1 MRLWGRGQLRYLCP
15 GHTKPKLPVKTFS
28 NSVISL
34 LILAAVLTACEPTA
48 NVGKNGKSLDVD
60 ALANDIEARIKPD
73 VMGYQIVVFADGSL
87 RASRAGGNARRA
99 ADAPERKMDVG
110 DKINVASVSKTVTAA
125 ALLHA
130 LNAKNINIDSTM
142 WAYLPKHWPLHK
154 SIKTITF
161 RQLLAMR
168 SGFPKNVASDYA
180 SLKAAMV
187 VGATSPRLTYNYQNM
202 NFALMR
208 FLIPNIAGSASI
220 TPMPANASAQ
230 KISEVEQKQ
239 AQEYTDAYM
248 NYCQL
253 NVFDKIGIAPNMACK
268 PTGANPALCYKWAA
282 PDGKGTDWGDMT
294 LTNAERGW
302 NMSALQMATFMNALH
317 HTYKILPKS
326 VADAMRRDTL
336 GYDKANI
343 LTNTGIKYVL
353 KNGGYPASLN
363 AGEVGAWVFGFGNEV
378 YVAVLVNSDPKAG
391 TSVWTDVVAAF
402 DAWYN

>member
-1 MRLWGRGQLRYLCP
+1 M
-15 GHTKPKLPVKTFS
+15 KTFLS
-28 NSVISL
+28 S
-34 LILAAVLTACEPTA
+34 AAVTVALITLLTACDPTA
-48 NVGKNGKSLDVD
+48 EVGKNGKTLDVA

-87 RASRAGGNARRA
+87 RATRAGGNARQA
-99 ADAPERKMDVG
+99 ADAPQRKMEVG

-130 LNAKNINIDSTM
+130 LNAKNISVDSPI
-142 WAYLPKHWPLHK
+142 WSYLPKHWPLHS

-168 SGFPKNVASDYA
+168 SGFPKNVLSDYG

-187 VGATSPRLTYNYQNM
+187 VGATSPRATFTYQNM
-202 NFALMR
+202 NYALMR
-208 FLIPNIAGSASI
+208 FLIPNVAGGYSI
-220 TPMPANASAQ
+220 TLMPSNASTQ

-239 AQEYTDAYM
+239 AQEYSNAYM
-248 NYCQL
+248 SYCQD
-253 NVFDKIGIAPNMACK
+253 NVFDKVGIAPDMACK
-268 PTGANPALCYKWAA
+268 PTDANPALCYKWAA
-282 PDGKGTDWGDMT
+282 PNGNGTDWGDMT

-317 HTYKILPKS
+317 HTYKILPKN

-336 GYDKANI
+336 GYDNANI
-343 LTNTGIKYVL
+343 LTGTGLKYIK
-353 KNGGYPASLN
+353 KNGGYPASNN
-363 AGEVGAWVFGFGNEV
+363 AGEVGAWLFGFENEV
-378 YVAVLVNSDPKAG
+378 YVAVLVNSDQKPN

-402 DAWYN
+402 DAWYK

>member
-1 MRLWGRGQLRYLCP
+1 M
-15 GHTKPKLPVKTFS
+15 KTPPFS
-28 NSVISL
+28 TAFL
-34 LILAAVLTACEPTA
+34 LTLIALLTACQPNA
-48 NVGKNGKSLDVD
+48 DVGKDGKTLDVA
-60 ALANDIEARIKPD
+60 ALTNDIEARIKPD
-73 VMGYQIVVFADGSL
+73 VRGYQIVVFADGSL
-87 RASRAGGNARRA
+87 RASRAGGNARQP

-130 LNAKNINIDSTM
+130 LNAKAVSIDSPM
-142 WAYLPKHWPLHK
+142 WSYLPKHWSLHS

-168 SGFPKNVASDYA
+168 SGFPQNVPSDYG

-187 VGATSPRLTYNYQNM
+187 VGATSPRLKFTYLNM

-208 FLIPNIAGSASI
+208 FLIPNVAGGYSV
-220 TPMPANASAQ
+220 TLMPANASAQ
-230 KISEVEQKQ
+230 KINEVEQKQ

-248 NYCQL
+248 DYCQL
-253 NVFDKIGIAPNMACK
+253 NVFDKIGLAPDMACK
-268 PTGANPALCYKWAA
+268 PTDVNPALCYKWAA
-282 PDGKGTDWGDMT
+282 PNGKGTDWGDMS

-317 HTYKILPKS
+317 HTYKILPKT

-336 GYDKANI
+336 GYDNANI
-343 LTNTGIKYVL
+343 LTNTGQKYVI
-353 KNGGYPASLN
+353 KNGGYPASNN
-363 AGEVGAWVFGFGNEV
+363 AGEVGAWLFGFENEV
-378 YVAVLVNSDPKAG
+378 YVAVLVNSDQKPG

-402 DAWYN
+402 DGWYK